1 MSTRPQAVSTQHVE
15 NERTRVT
22 EWRLVPGAETG
33 AHVHGYDYVIVPVT
47 QGAFTIVDPDGTE
60 RQFPLEPGRSYF
72 RKAGVSHNVINNGST
87 DIVFVEVEL
96 LQEG

>member
-1 MSTRPQAVSTQHVE
+1 MSTRPQAVSVSHVE

-33 AHVHGYDYVIVPVT
+33 AHVHGFDYVIVPIT
-47 QGAFTIVDPDGTE
+47 PGTFTIVDPEGTA
-60 RQFPLEPGRSYF
+60 RAFPLEPGRSYF
-72 RKAGVSHNVINNGST
+72 RKAGVSHNVINDGPT

>member
-1 MSTRPQAVSTQHVE
+1 MMTRPQAVSVSHVE

-33 AHVHGYDYVIVPVT
+33 AHVHAYDYVIVPIT
-47 QGAFTIVDPDGTE
+47 SGAFHIVEPDGTE

-72 RKAGVSHNVINNGST
+72 RKAGVSHNVINDGSA
-87 DIVFVEVEL
+87 DIVFVEIEFL
-96 LQEG
+96 EEP

>member
-47 QGAFTIVDPDGTE
+47 AGAFTIVDPDGNT

-72 RKAGVSHNVINNGST
+72 RKAGVSHNVINDGDS
-87 DIVFVEVEL
+87 DIVFVEVEF
-96 LQEG
+96 LQPG

>member
-1 MSTRPQAVSTQHVE
+1 MPKRPQAVSVLHVE

-22 EWRLVPGAETG
+22 EWRLAPGAETG
-33 AHVHGYDYVIVPVT
+33 AHVHEFDYVIVPIT
-47 QGAFTIVDPDGTE
+47 SGTFHIVDPDGST

-72 RKAGVSHNVINNGST
+72 RKAGVSHNVINDGDS

>member
-1 MSTRPQAVSTQHVE
+1 MTTRPQAVSVSHVE

-47 QGAFTIVDPDGTE
+47 PGTFRLVDPSGAE
-60 RQFPLEPGRSYF
+60 RLFPLEPGRSYF
-72 RKAGVSHNVINNGST
+72 RKAGVSHNVINDGDA